1 MNPNQFFNRGR
12 RAATKGENVADMTNQ
27 HPSVRHYLL
36 TQWLMLGLALL
47 TVGGVIGY
55 SLIQERI
62 HLETQERNRLLD
74 QARVIDKNM
83 GHQFDSVSLA
93 LEGIRNDLP
102 LWRGSAGWRMAS
114 RQLTALCDAMPG
126 IRTMLI
132 TDAAGTVLAANRS
145 ELLGVSFNQ
154 RDYFKTPRLRPD
166 SSILYLSG
174 PFRTALG
181 VWALKRDAGN
191 DRATRRVLRR
201 HYGHTRSRILQDA
214 LDVGALR
221 AGHVKTSL

>member
-1 MNPNQFFNRGR
+1 
-12 RAATKGENVADMTNQ
+12 MTNQ
-27 HPSVRHYLL
+27 HPSVRQYLL

-47 TVGGVIGY
+47 TIGGVIGY
-55 SLIQERI
+55 SLIQERSR
-62 HLETQERNRLLD
+62 LETQERNRLLD

-83 GHQFDSVSLA
+83 GHQLDSVNLA
-93 LEGIRNDLP
+93 LEGIRNDVP

-181 VWALKRDAGN
+181 VWALNVTRLMTGP
-191 DRATRRVLRR
+191 RGEFSGVITATLDPEYFKTLLTSVLYAPDMLRR
-201 HYGHTRSRILQDA
+201 PYDGEHRNCA
-214 LDVGALR
+214 V
-221 AGHVKTSL
+221 